1 MEVMVNNQ
9 VLKRLHFVNEFFRE
23 IDAIF
28 QRKNDEG
35 FATTVSPE
43 KIPSK
48 ELHLRYD
55 RIIFLLKRQI
65 YRNIYKN
72 TATL

>member
-23 IDAIF
+23 IDAKF

-35 FATTVSPE
+35 FATTISPE

-48 ELHLRYD
+48 EVHLRYD
-55 RIIFLLKRQI
+55 CIIF
-65 YRNIYKN
+65 
-72 TATL
+72 